1 MPLNPL
7 DSARLDEALDLAQEA
22 VGRSDPNPRVGC
34 VIGREDGTV
43 LGRGATQRAG
53 EAHAE
58 VMALRQAAADGADT
72 RGATAWVSLEPCSHQ
87 GRTPPCCDALV
98 AAGIRRVVVA
108 VGDPNPLVGGRGLAR
123 LRAAGLEVV
132 EGEARHADAARD
144 LNLGFFSRHER
155 GRPWV
160 RMKVAASLDGRTALD
175 DGSSQWITGAEARA
189 DGHVW
194 RRRAGAVVS
203 GIGTVLH
210 DDPRLDVRLVDSL
223 LQPLRVVADP
233 RLRTPPQAR
242 VLAAPGRA
250 LIVGTRADGAA
261 ADRLRE
267 AGAEV
272 MALPGVEGRVDLT
285 ALVAELGRREVNEIH
300 LEAGAVLQGAF
311 LRAGLVDEL
320 LLYLAPKLIG
330 PGRGIVQWPGLA
342 SLADS
347 CDFELRDCRAVGADL
362 RLRLDATGPRGIAL
376 RRKH

>member
-1 MPLNPL
+1 MALNPL
-7 DSARLDEALDLAQEA
+7 DAARLDEAIALAHTA
-22 VGRSDPNPRVGC
+22 IGRSDPNPRVGC
-34 VIGREDGTV
+34 VIGRDDGTV

-58 VMALRQAAADGADT
+58 VMALRQAAGTDT

-108 VGDPNPLVGGRGLAR
+108 IGDPNPLVGGRGLAR
-123 LRAAGLEVV
+123 LRASGLEVV
-132 EGEARHADAARD
+132 EGDAHHASAARD

-160 RMKVAASLDGRTALD
+160 RLKAAASLDGRTALD
-175 DGSSQWITGAEARA
+175 DGRSQWITGQEART
-189 DGHVW
+189 DGHAW

-210 DDPRLDVRLVDSL
+210 DDPRLDVRLVETQ
-223 LQPLRVVADP
+223 LQPLRVVVDSA
-233 RLRTPPQAR
+233 LRTPPRAR
-242 VLAAPGRA
+242 LLAAPGQA
-250 LIVGTRADGAA
+250 LVVGAQDVGATAA
-261 ADRLRE
+261 ALRD

-272 MALPGVEGRVDLT
+272 MALPGVDGRVDLA
-285 ALVAELGRREVNEIH
+285 ALVAELGRREVNEVH
-300 LEAGAVLQGAF
+300 LEAGAALNGAF
-311 LRAGLVDEL
+311 LQAGLVDEL

-330 PGRGIVQWPGLA
+330 PGRGIAQWPGLGD
-342 SLADS
+342 LAQA
-347 CDFELRDCRAVGADL
+347 CTFELLSQEVLGADL
-362 RLRLDATGPRGIAL
+362 RLRLAATGPRGIAP